1 MSGHMLDEAEEV
13 CRELKRLIK
22 EGTKEDFRTYT
33 EKLASYGET
42 EQARERILG
51 SGQYFMNN
59 WTAARIRL
67 MNRKTV
73 KGCSAEGHVSHV
85 LSDRMSS
92 RPMGWSRR
100 GADKMCH
107 LRAYYLNG
115 GNMLDLVRYQEQEP
129 AKAAGAEE
137 ISCLSSTQILSSER
151 NHHGQ
156 LGKYAE
162 VARASLSLQTKEKLY
177 FRQHI
182 LV

>member
-1 MSGHMLDEAEEV
+1 MSGLMLDEAEEV

-42 EQARERILG
+42 EQARERILE
-51 SGQYFMNN
+51 SGQYFLNN

-92 RPMGWSRR
+92 RLMG
-100 GADKMCH
+100 CH

-162 VARASLSLQTKEKLY
+162 VERASLSLQTKEKLY